1 MYTPTAITKMMV
13 MITITMAIALM
24 TMPAMA
30 SSLPR
35 SCVRLIYRR
44 AMIERISPAGQ
55 NTNDRTNPTIDIVFH
70 RSFGA

>member
-1 MYTPTAITKMMV
+1 MYTPTAIAKMMV

-30 SSLPR
+30 NALPR
-35 SCVRLIYRR
+35 SCVRLICRR
-44 AMIERISPAGQ
+44 AMIERISQAGQ

>member
-1 MYTPTAITKMMV
+1 MYTPTVIARMMA
-13 MITITMAIALM
+13 MITITMSIALM

-30 SSLPR
+30 SALPR
-35 SCVRLIYRR
+35 SYVRLICRK

-70 RSFGA
+70 